1 MRITNSMMMDNVL
14 SDINR
19 GMLRMDKYSSQL
31 ASNRKM
37 VRLSDSPIGLLN
49 SLYARNQLRQI
60 EQYQLNIT
68 NTRKWT
74 QQAETT
80 LTDMQS
86 IVTRIYEA
94 TIDAGGT
101 KNEDDLKNIATLI
114 KQLKNHLIESCNT
127 AIADKYIFGGYNVA
141 GKPFQVLDNGKILY
155 NGMDLS
161 GDPVMSA
168 GFGDVNVFAPSPG
181 EGVTDMVWR
190 GSIDPPKNYSITD
203 DGAGNLT
210 FTNKD
215 DATDSITVK
224 IDDPKMGKNEIDLS
238 KYGLG
243 IINYNYS
250 PPTNDADPNKITA
263 KEIAWSI
270 SNGGTNE
277 VKSELYNLTHDIVL
291 GETGTNYA
299 FQNAGGVTNIKWD
312 GPITA
317 KNKYFMSVDSDNKLV
332 FKDERGIEYAKA
344 DIADAQEVPAG
355 SGNYE
360 LDLTAKGLG
369 KVSWTGTL
377 NADGAVFG
385 NAFGTTPAGI
395 TNPAWTGTISANGKY
410 SLSVDANDPTSLV
423 VKDAKGKQI
432 TSVSLEG
439 ATSVDLTA
447 YGLGEITWAGGAI
460 ANKADAAQMAA
471 AIANVGTISSNKSE
485 LTSELANAGCV
496 TTKLG
501 DAGAENIRFE
511 IGFEITM
518 DATFNGIGV
527 VGTGSTN
534 LFKVIDNLLYD
545 LENGADPD
553 KLSKHL
559 TSLQRKQDDIITNI
573 VQLGAR
579 TVKLDTMDNRYSM
592 DFINAEAVRT
602 DIEDIDQAAVIMNY
616 KFAEAIY
623 RQALAAG
630 AQIIQPTL
638 MDFLR

>member
-19 GMLRMDKYSSQL
+19 GMLRMDRYSSQL

-60 EQYQLNIT
+60 EQYQQNIVT
-68 NTRKWT
+68 TRKWT

-80 LTDMQS
+80 LNDMQS

-101 KNEDDLKNIATLI
+101 KNEDDRKNIATLI
-114 KQLKNHLIESCNT
+114 KQLKTHLIESCNT
-127 AIADKYIFGGYNVA
+127 AISDKYIFGGYNVA
-141 GKPFQVLDNGKILY
+141 GKPFEVLDNGKILY

-168 GFGDVNVFAPSPG
+168 GFGDTSVFNPSAG
-181 EGVTDMVWR
+181 EGITDMVWR
-190 GSIDPPKNYSITD
+190 GSIDPPKNYAITD

-215 DATDSITVK
+215 DPADTITVALGN
-224 IDDPKMGKNEIDLS
+224 PEPGKNEIDLS
-238 KYGLG
+238 KHGLG
-243 IINYNYS
+243 IINFNYN
-250 PPTNDADPNKITA
+250 PPTNDADPHVIGA
-263 KEIAWSI
+263 AQLAWSI

-291 GETGTNYA
+291 GNTGTNYG
-299 FQNAGGVTNIKWD
+299 FQNAGGVTGIQWN

-317 KNKYFMSVDSDNKLV
+317 SNKYSISVDGDNKLV
-332 FKDERGIEYAKA
+332 FKDERGVEYGKA
-344 DIADAQEVPAG
+344 DLANAQETSPG
-355 SGNYE
+355 SGVYE
-360 LDLTAKGLG
+360 LDLTGMGLG
-369 KVSWTGTL
+369 KISWTGSL
-377 NADGAVFG
+377 DADGAVFG
-385 NAFGTTPAGI
+385 GGFGVAPGGLTPQWAG
-395 TNPAWTGTISANGKY
+395 PISANGKF
-410 SLSVDANDPTSLV
+410 SLSVDANDPASLII
-423 VKDAKGKQI
+423 KDSKGKQV
-432 TSVSLEG
+432 TSLSLEG
-439 ATSVDLTA
+439 ATSVDLSA
-447 YGLGEITWAGGAI
+447 YGLGEITWGGTQI
-460 ANKADAAQMAA
+460 GNKADAEQMAA
-471 AIANVGTISSNKSE
+471 AIAKVGTISSNKSE
-485 LTSELANAGCV
+485 LTAEISNAGVV
-496 TTKLG
+496 TTRLG

-511 IGFEITM
+511 IGFEVTM
-518 DATFNGIGV
+518 DATFNGISV
-527 VGTGSTN
+527 VGTGDNN
-534 LFKVIDNLLYD
+534 LFKIIDNLLYD
-545 LENGADPD
+545 LENGADTE

-559 TSLQRKQDDIITNI
+559 TKLQGKQQDLITNI